1 MIVYKEFIKLKEDPL
16 SSQRHVTKTFLN
28 NYKLLEVR
36 RIDAAIIELIHR
48 RLLLPARKMMYPQE
62 ERSMRICAKIPHL
75 F

>member
-16 SSQRHVTKTFLN
+16 SSQRHITKTFLY

-36 RIDAAIIELIHR
+36 RIDATIIELIHKM
-48 RLLLPARKMMYPQE
+48 LLLPARKMMVPQE
-62 ERSMRICAKIPHL
+62 ERSMCTCAKIPHL